1 MALTLRS
8 SSGAQKSPGRLR
20 GVRLVARFNLVFSSL
35 EEIEKR
41 SQALLEKKKMPGFL
55 DKSKDSQEVVDL
67 VEQLRSV
74 VVYYQV
80 SGNRAV

>member
-1 MALTLRS
+1 MTLTLGN
-8 SSGAQKSPGRLR
+8 SSGAQNSPGVLPR
-20 GVRLVARFNLVFSSL
+20 VRFVAHFNLVFSSL
-35 EEIEKR
+35 REIEKQ
-41 SQALLEKKKMPGFL
+41 SQALLEKKKIPGFL

-80 SGNRAV
+80 SDHHTV